1 MSIFVKCLIKNLSI
15 FIVELPRKKMKYIPR
30 SEVETQ
36 CDDDDDDVFYENSQT
51 YDDWEPDLN
60 KDSEIIKKTTKDCAT
75 CTDKL
80 PKDTST
86 STEKTREEVDERRI
100 PTTIDLH
107 GCKYFGEFVSNELLR
122 FSINERYAIMQNII
136 EILKK

>member
-1 MSIFVKCLIKNLSI
+1 
-15 FIVELPRKKMKYIPR
+15 MKYIPQ

-36 CDDDDDDVFYENSQT
+36 CDDDDVFYENSQT
-51 YDDWEPDLN
+51 YHDWEPEVN
-60 KDSEIIKKTTKDCAT
+60 KGGGTIKKTTKDCAT
-75 CTDKL
+75 CTEKL
-80 PKDTST
+80 TKDNFT
-86 STEKTREEVDERRI
+86 STEKTREEIDEGRI

-136 EILKK
+136 EILK